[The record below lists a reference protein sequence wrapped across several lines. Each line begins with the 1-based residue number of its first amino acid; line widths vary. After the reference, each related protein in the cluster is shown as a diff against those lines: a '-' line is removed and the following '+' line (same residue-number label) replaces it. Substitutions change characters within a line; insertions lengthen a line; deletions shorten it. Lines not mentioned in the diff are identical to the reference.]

1 MNIICDLWGED
12 MFGKKKKKEELEKT
26 KVNKPKV
33 KKRILWSLAPD
44 RYAIKILTNDEIISG
59 IIPMPEKIQELFDVE
74 ENKSKIIRVNYLGGY
89 YNTKIKKVEDKMCL
103 ELDNEFKMTVQGYVH
118 SVKRDVKIDGG
129 FYIAFLK
136 AATDI
141 FNIKM
146 GITEVKHKNTEENK
160 AKAEAEGMEK
170 SKEKIKT
177 EDDK

>member
-1 MNIICDLWGED
+1 MNIICNLWGEN
-12 MFGKKKKKEELEKT
+12 MFGKKKKNEELEKT

-33 KKRILWSLAPD
+33 KKKILWSLAPD

-59 IIPMPEKIQELFDVE
+59 IIPMPEKVQELFDVE
-74 ENKSKIIRVNYLGGY
+74 DTKSKMIRINYLGGY
-89 YNTKIKKVEDKMCL
+89 YNTKIRKINDKMCL

-118 SVKRDVKIDGG
+118 SVRRDIKVDGG

-146 GITEVKHKNTEENK
+146 GVSEIKHKSAEKKEE
-160 AKAEAEGMEK
+160 
-170 SKEKIKT
+170 SKEQIKT
-177 EDDK
+177 EEEK